1 VTLKL
6 LYPAAERVSFILEAA
21 LANLLSPPIL
31 FFVLGLFAGWVRSDL
46 EIPDAIAKA
55 LALYL
60 ILAIGFKGGAAM
72 AESDDLF
79 RIVPVLL
86 VAAALSFLIPLWLD
100 LALRLTSTLGAVDR
114 GAVAAHYG
122 SVSIVT
128 FVAATQFLTLRETP
142 YEGYMAAVVAMMELP
157 AIMTGLWLAGRGAS
171 EGARPVQF
179 DRKVVREVLL
189 NGSVVLLTGAF
200 LIGWV
205 TGAPGLARIEGFI
218 TVPFQGVLCLFLLDM
233 GLVVGRSTALKR
245 LSGGLVVV
253 ALVAPLANG
262 VLGLLAGWALGL
274 SMGGVMLLATLS
286 ASASYIAV
294 PAALRLA
301 LPKADTSLG
310 LALSLGVT
318 FPFNLVVGIPIYA
331 AMAEWLVGK

>member
-1 VTLKL
+1 LG
-6 LYPAAERVSFILEAA
+6 FILDAA

-31 FFVLGLFAGWVRSDL
+31 FFVLGLFAGWARSDL
-46 EIPDAIAKA
+46 EVPDAIAKA

-72 AESDDLF
+72 AETDDLL

-86 VAAALSFLIPLWLD
+86 VAALLSFTVPFWVD
-100 LALRLTSTLGAVDR
+100 LALGFTSRLGPLDR
-114 GAVAAHYG
+114 AAVAAHYG

-128 FVAATQFLTLRETP
+128 FVAATQFLDLRGLWF
-142 YEGYMAAVVAMMELP
+142 EGYMAAVVAVMEMP
-157 AIMTGLWLAGRGAS
+157 AILTGLWLAGRAGGSGRAAGA
-171 EGARPVQF
+171 VQF
-179 DRKVVREVLL
+179 DPKVLREVVL

-205 TGAPGLARIEGFI
+205 SGPAGLERIEGFI

-233 GLVVGRSTALKR
+233 GLVVGRSTALQR
-245 LSGGLVVV
+245 LSGALIATALVVTVVNGLV
-253 ALVAPLANG
+253 G
-262 VLGLLAGWALGL
+262 LGAGWALGL
-274 SMGGVMLLATLS
+274 SEGGVMLLGTLT

-301 LPKADTSLG
+301 LPRADASLG
-310 LALSLGVT
+310 LALSLGIT
-318 FPFNLVVGIPIYA
+318 FPFNLVLGIPLYA
-331 AMAEWLVGK
+331 ALAAWLTGG

>member
-1 VTLKL
+1 MGLVLD
-6 LYPAAERVSFILEAA
+6 AA

-31 FFVLGLFAGWVRSDL
+31 FFVLGLFAGWARSDL
-46 EIPDAIAKA
+46 EVPDAIAKA

-72 AESDDLF
+72 AESDDLL

-86 VAAALSFLIPLWLD
+86 LAAAMSFVIPLWVD
-100 LALRLTSTLGAVDR
+100 LALRLASKLGPVDR
-114 GAVAAHYG
+114 GAIAAHYG

-128 FVAATQFLTLRETP
+128 FVAATQFLELRQLP
-142 YEGYMAAVVAMMELP
+142 YEGYMAAVVAVMEMP
-157 AIMTGLWLAGRGAS
+157 AILTGLWLAGRAMDGGGA
-171 EGARPVQF
+171 APAVRF
-179 DRKVVREVLL
+179 DAHVLREVLL

-205 TGAPGLARIEGFI
+205 TGPAGLERIEGFI

-233 GLVVGRSTALKR
+233 GLVVGRSTALQR
-245 LSGGLVVV
+245 LSGGLVAAAVFV
-253 ALVAPLANG
+253 PLVNG
-262 VLGLLAGWALGL
+262 LIGLGAGWALGL
-274 SMGGVMLLATLS
+274 SEGGVMLLATLS

-301 LPKADTSLG
+301 LPRADTSLG
-310 LALSLGVT
+310 LALSLGIT
-318 FPFNLVVGIPIYA
+318 FPFNLVLGIPLYA
-331 AMAEWLVGK
+331 AMAAWLVA

>member
-1 VTLKL
+1 MVLVL
-6 LYPAAERVSFILEAA
+6 DAA

-31 FFVLGLFAGWVRSDL
+31 FFVLGLVAGWARSDL
-46 EIPDAIAKA
+46 EVPDAIAKA

-72 AESDDLF
+72 AEGGELLA
-79 RIVPVLL
+79 IVPVL
-86 VAAALSFLIPLWLD
+86 VAAGLLSLLIPLWVD
-100 LALRLTSTLGAVDR
+100 LALRLVSSLGPVDR

-128 FVAATQFLTLRETP
+128 FVAATQFLTLREVG
-142 YEGYMAAVVAMMELP
+142 YEGYMAAVVAVMELP
-157 AIMTGLWLAGRGAS
+157 AIMTGLWLADRGDAAAATGR
-171 EGARPVQF
+171 PLVHL
-179 DRKVVREVLL
+179 DREVAREVLL

-200 LIGWV
+200 VIGWL
-205 TGAPGLARIEGFI
+205 TGPAGLARIEGFI

-233 GLVVGRSTALKR
+233 GLVVGRSPALRRLSSGLIATAL
-245 LSGGLVVV
+245 L
-253 ALVAPLANG
+253 APLANA
-262 VLGLLAGWALGL
+262 VLGLLTGWALGL
-274 SMGGVMLLATLS
+274 SPGGVMLLATLA

-318 FPFNLVVGIPIYA
+318 FPFNLVVGIPVYA
-331 AMAEWLVGK
+331 ALAAWIAG

>member
-1 VTLKL
+1 MGL
-6 LYPAAERVSFILEAA
+6 ILDAA

-31 FFVLGLFAGWVRSDL
+31 FFVLGLFAGWARSDL
-46 EIPDAIAKA
+46 EVPDAIAKA

-72 AESDDLF
+72 AESGDLL

-86 VAAALSFLIPLWLD
+86 VAAVLSFAIPLWVD
-100 LALRLTSTLGAVDR
+100 LTLRLASALGPVDR

-128 FVAATQFLTLRETP
+128 FVAATQFLELRQLP
-142 YEGYMAAVVAMMELP
+142 YEGYMAAVVAVMEMP
-157 AIMTGLWLAGRGAS
+157 AILTGLWLAGRAADSGGAKP
-171 EGARPVQF
+171 AVRF
-179 DRKVVREVLL
+179 DPHVLREVLL

-205 TGAPGLARIEGFI
+205 TGPAGLARIEGFI

-233 GLVVGRSTALKR
+233 GLVVGRSTALQR
-245 LSGGLVVV
+245 LSGGLVAA
-253 ALVAPLANG
+253 ALLVPLVNG
-262 VLGLLAGWALGL
+262 VIGGVAGWALGL
-274 SMGGVMLLATLS
+274 SEGGVMLLATLS

-310 LALSLGVT
+310 LALSLGIT
-318 FPFNLVVGIPIYA
+318 FPFNLVLGIPLYA
-331 AMAEWLVGK
+331 AMAGWLVGN

>member
-1 VTLKL
+1 MG
-6 LYPAAERVSFILEAA
+6 FILDAA

-31 FFVLGLFAGWVRSDL
+31 FFVLGLFAGWARSDL
-46 EIPDAIAKA
+46 EVPDAIAKA

-72 AESDDLF
+72 AESDELF

-100 LALRLTSTLGAVDR
+100 LALRLVSTLGPVDR
-114 GAVAAHYG
+114 GAIAAHYG

-128 FVAATQFLTLRETP
+128 FVAATQFLALRGTLF
-142 YEGYMAAVVAMMELP
+142 EGYMAAVVAVMELP
-157 AIMTGLWLAGRGAS
+157 AIMTGLWLAGRAAGDGGRGKS
-171 EGARPVQF
+171 GRVGPVQL

-200 LIGWV
+200 LIGWI
-205 TGAPGLARIEGFI
+205 TGPPGLARIEGFI

-233 GLVVGRSTALKR
+233 GLVVGRSPALQR
-245 LSGGLVVV
+245 LSVGLLVV
-253 ALVAPLANG
+253 ALVAPLGNG
-262 VLGLLAGWALGL
+262 ALGLAAGWALGL
-274 SMGGVMLLATLS
+274 STGGVMLLATLS

-301 LPKADTSLG
+301 LPRADTSLG

-318 FPFNLVVGIPIYA
+318 FPFNLVLGIPLYA
-331 AMAEWLVGK
+331 ALAEWLVGP

>member
-1 VTLKL
+1 MGLVLD
-6 LYPAAERVSFILEAA
+6 AA

-31 FFVLGLFAGWVRSDL
+31 FFVLGLLAGWARSDL
-46 EIPDAIAKA
+46 AVPDAIAKA

-72 AESDDLF
+72 AESGDLLG
-79 RIVPVLL
+79 IVPVLV
-86 VAAALSFLIPLWLD
+86 VAAMLSLMIPIWID
-100 LALRLTSTLGAVDR
+100 LALRLASPLDALDR

-128 FVAATQFLTLRETP
+128 FVAATQFLTLRGTGF
-142 YEGYMAAVVAMMELP
+142 EGYMAAVVAVMELP
-157 AIMTGLWLAGRGAS
+157 AILTGLWLAGRSTSTGAAVELDS
-171 EGARPVQF
+171 QVL
-179 DRKVVREVLL
+179 REVLL

-200 LIGWV
+200 VIGLV
-205 TGAPGLARIEGFI
+205 TGAPGLARIDGFI

-233 GLVVGRSTALKR
+233 GLVVGRSTTLRR
-245 LSGGLVVV
+245 LSGRLV
-253 ALVAPLANG
+253 AFGLVAPPVNG
-262 VLGLLAGWALGL
+262 VLGLLCGWLVGL
-274 SMGGVMLLATLS
+274 STGGVMLLATLA

-301 LPKADTSLG
+301 LPRADTSLG

-318 FPFNLVVGIPIYA
+318 FPFNLVVGIPLYA
-331 AMAEWLVGK
+331 ALAEWLAGG

>member
-1 VTLKL
+1 MGL
-6 LYPAAERVSFILEAA
+6 ILDAA

-31 FFVLGLFAGWVRSDL
+31 FFVLGLLAGWARSDL
-46 EIPDAIAKA
+46 EVPDAIAKA

-72 AESDDLF
+72 AESGDLL

-86 VAAALSFLIPLWLD
+86 VAALLSFAIPLWVD
-100 LALRLTSTLGAVDR
+100 LALRLASALGPVDR

-128 FVAATQFLTLRETP
+128 FVAATQFLDLRQLP
-142 YEGYMAAVVAMMELP
+142 YEGYMAAVVAVMEMP
-157 AIMTGLWLAGRGAS
+157 AILTGLWLAGRAVDSGRA
-171 EGARPVQF
+171 APAVRF
-179 DRKVVREVLL
+179 DPHVLREVLL

-205 TGAPGLARIEGFI
+205 TGPAGLARIEGFI

-233 GLVVGRSTALKR
+233 GLVVGRSTALQR
-245 LSGGLVVV
+245 LRGGLVAA
-253 ALVAPLANG
+253 ALLAPLVNG
-262 VLGLLAGWALGL
+262 LIGVAAGWALGL
-274 SMGGVMLLATLS
+274 SEGGVMLLGTLS

-310 LALSLGVT
+310 LALSLGIT
-318 FPFNLVVGIPIYA
+318 FPFNLVLGIPLYA
-331 AMAEWLVGK
+331 AMAAKLVGN

>member
-1 VTLKL
+1 M
-6 LYPAAERVSFILEAA
+6 SFILEAA

-46 EIPDAIAKA
+46 EVPDAIAKA

-86 VAAALSFLIPLWLD
+86 VAGALSFLIPLWLD
-100 LALRLTSTLGAVDR
+100 LALRLMSTLGPVDR

-171 EGARPVQF
+171 DGARARPVQI
-179 DRKVVREVLL
+179 DRKVMREVLL

-205 TGAPGLARIEGFI
+205 TGPPGLARIEGFI

-253 ALVAPLANG
+253 ALVAPLVNG

-318 FPFNLVVGIPIYA
+318 FPFNLVLGIPLYA

>member
-1 VTLKL
+1 VTL
-6 LYPAAERVSFILEAA
+6 ILEAA

-46 EIPDAIAKA
+46 EVPDAIAKA

-60 ILAIGFKGGAAM
+60 ILAIGFKGGVAM
-72 AESDDLF
+72 ADSDELL

-100 LALRLTSTLGAVDR
+100 LALRLTSTLGPVDR

-142 YEGYMAAVVAMMELP
+142 FEGYMAAVVATMELP
-157 AIMTGLWLAGRGAS
+157 AIMTGLWLAGRGA
-171 EGARPVQF
+171 GAGGRARPVQL

-253 ALVAPLANG
+253 ALVAPLGNG
-262 VLGLLAGWALGL
+262 VLGLVAGWALGL
-274 SMGGVMLLATLS
+274 SVGGVMLLATLS

-318 FPFNLVVGIPIYA
+318 FPFNLVLGIPLYA
-331 AMAEWLVGK
+331 ALAEWVVGN

>member
-1 VTLKL
+1 MGL
-6 LYPAAERVSFILEAA
+6 ILDAA

-31 FFVLGLFAGWVRSDL
+31 FFVLGLFAGWARSDL
-46 EIPDAIAKA
+46 EVPDAIAKA

-72 AESDDLF
+72 AESGDLL

-86 VAAALSFLIPLWLD
+86 VAAVLSFAIPLWVD
-100 LALRLTSTLGAVDR
+100 LALRLASALGPVDR

-128 FVAATQFLTLRETP
+128 FVAATQFLELRQLP
-142 YEGYMAAVVAMMELP
+142 YEGYMAAVVAVMEMP
-157 AIMTGLWLAGRGAS
+157 AILTGLWLAGRAADSGGAKP
-171 EGARPVQF
+171 AVRF
-179 DRKVVREVLL
+179 DPHVLREVLL

-205 TGAPGLARIEGFI
+205 TGPAGLARIEGFI

-233 GLVVGRSTALKR
+233 GLVVGRSTALQR
-245 LSGGLVVV
+245 LSGGLVAA
-253 ALVAPLANG
+253 ALLVPLVNG
-262 VLGLLAGWALGL
+262 VIGGVAGWALGL
-274 SMGGVMLLATLS
+274 SEGGVMLLATLS

-310 LALSLGVT
+310 LALSLGIT
-318 FPFNLVVGIPIYA
+318 FPFNLVLGIPLYA
-331 AMAEWLVGK
+331 AMAGWLVGN

>member
-1 VTLKL
+1 MGL
-6 LYPAAERVSFILEAA
+6 ILDAA

-31 FFVLGLFAGWVRSDL
+31 FFVLGLLAGWARSDL
-46 EIPDAIAKA
+46 EVPDAIAKA

-72 AESDDLF
+72 AESGELL

-86 VAAALSFLIPLWLD
+86 VAAALSFAIPLWVD
-100 LALRLTSTLGAVDR
+100 LALRLASRLGPVDR

-128 FVAATQFLTLRETP
+128 FVAATQFLDLRQLP
-142 YEGYMAAVVAMMELP
+142 FEGYMAAVVAVMEVP
-157 AIMTGLWLAGRGAS
+157 AILTGLWLAGRAVDSGGGKPAV
-171 EGARPVQF
+171 RF
-179 DRKVVREVLL
+179 DGQVLREVLL

-205 TGAPGLARIEGFI
+205 TGPAGLARIEGFI

-245 LSGGLVVV
+245 LSGGLVGT
-253 ALVAPLANG
+253 ALVVTLVNG
-262 VLGLLAGWALGL
+262 MIGVLAGWALGL
-274 SMGGVMLLATLS
+274 SEGGVMLLATLA

-301 LPKADTSLG
+301 LPRADTALG
-310 LALSLGVT
+310 LALSLGIT
-318 FPFNLVVGIPIYA
+318 FPFNLVLGIPLYA
-331 AMAEWLVGK
+331 ALATAVAGG

>member
-1 VTLKL
+1 MGLVLD
-6 LYPAAERVSFILEAA
+6 AA

-31 FFVLGLFAGWVRSDL
+31 FFVLGLLAGWARSDL
-46 EIPDAIAKA
+46 TVPDAIAKA

-72 AESDDLF
+72 AESGEFLG
-79 RIVPVLL
+79 IVPVLL
-86 VAAALSFLIPLWLD
+86 VAALLSLLIPAWID
-100 LALRLTSTLGAVDR
+100 LALRLASPLNALDR

-128 FVAATQFLTLRETP
+128 FVAATQFLTLRGIGF
-142 YEGYMAAVVAMMELP
+142 EGYMAAVVAVMELP
-157 AIMTGLWLAGRGAS
+157 AILTGLWLAGRSTEAANAVELDS
-171 EGARPVQF
+171 QVL
-179 DRKVVREVLL
+179 REVLL

-200 LIGWV
+200 VIGLV

-233 GLVVGRSTALKR
+233 GLVVGRSTALR
-245 LSGGLVVV
+245 QLSGRLVAV
-253 ALVAPLANG
+253 ALVAPFING
-262 VLGLLAGWALGL
+262 LLGLAAGWLVGL
-274 SMGGVMLLATLS
+274 STGGVMLLATLA

-301 LPKADTSLG
+301 LPRADTSLG

-318 FPFNLVVGIPIYA
+318 FPFNLVVGIPLYA
-331 AMAEWLVGK
+331 ALAEWLAGG

>member
-1 VTLKL
+1 MGLVLD
-6 LYPAAERVSFILEAA
+6 AA

-31 FFVLGLFAGWVRSDL
+31 FFVLGLLAGWARSDL
-46 EIPDAIAKA
+46 AVPDAIAKA

-72 AESDDLF
+72 AESGELLG
-79 RIVPVLL
+79 IVPVLV
-86 VAAALSFLIPLWLD
+86 VAALLSLLIPVWID
-100 LALRLTSTLGAVDR
+100 LALRLASPLDALDR

-128 FVAATQFLTLRETP
+128 FVAATQFLTLRGTGF
-142 YEGYMAAVVAMMELP
+142 EGYMAAVVAVMELP
-157 AIMTGLWLAGRGAS
+157 AILTGLWLAGRGSGPTDAVELDS
-171 EGARPVQF
+171 QVL
-179 DRKVVREVLL
+179 REVLL

-200 LIGWV
+200 VIGLV

-233 GLVVGRSTALKR
+233 GLVVGRSTALR
-245 LSGGLVVV
+245 QLSGRLVAV
-253 ALVAPLANG
+253 ALVAPPLNG
-262 VLGLLAGWALGL
+262 LLGLAAGWLVGL
-274 SMGGVMLLATLS
+274 STGGVMLLATLA

-301 LPKADTSLG
+301 LPRADTSLG

-318 FPFNLVVGIPIYA
+318 FPFNLVVGIPLYA
-331 AMAEWLVGK
+331 ALAEWLAGG

>member
-1 VTLKL
+1 MAL
-6 LYPAAERVSFILEAA
+6 ILDAA

-31 FFVLGLFAGWVRSDL
+31 FFVLGLLAGWARSDL
-46 EIPDAIAKA
+46 EVPDAIAKA

-72 AESDDLF
+72 AESGELL

-86 VAAALSFLIPLWLD
+86 VAAALSFAIPLWVD
-100 LALRLTSTLGAVDR
+100 LALRLTSRLGPVDR

-128 FVAATQFLTLRETP
+128 FVAATQFLDLRDVP
-142 YEGYMAAVVAMMELP
+142 FEGYMAAVVAVMEMP
-157 AIMTGLWLAGRGAS
+157 AILTGLWLAGRAGADS
-171 EGARPVQF
+171 GRKGVHL

-205 TGAPGLARIEGFI
+205 TGPVGLARIEGFI

-245 LSGGLVVV
+245 LSGGLVGT
-253 ALVAPLANG
+253 ALVVTLVNG
-262 VLGLLAGWALGL
+262 LIGVLAGWILGL
-274 SMGGVMLLATLS
+274 SEGGVMLLATLA

-301 LPKADTSLG
+301 LPRADTSLG
-310 LALSLGVT
+310 LALSLGIT
-318 FPFNLVVGIPIYA
+318 FPFNLVLGIPLYA
-331 AMAEWLVGK
+331 ALAAAVAGG

>member
-1 VTLKL
+1 VAL
-6 LYPAAERVSFILEAA
+6 ILDAA

-31 FFVLGLFAGWVRSDL
+31 FFVLGLFAGWARSDL
-46 EIPDAIAKA
+46 EVPDAIAKA

-72 AESDDLF
+72 AESGGLL

-86 VAAALSFLIPLWLD
+86 VAAALSLLIPLWVD
-100 LALRLTSTLGAVDR
+100 LALRLESSLGPVDR

-128 FVAATQFLTLRETP
+128 FVAATQFLDLRQLP
-142 YEGYMAAVVAMMELP
+142 YEGYMAAVVAVMEMP
-157 AIMTGLWLAGRGAS
+157 AILTGLWLAGRAAADGRATP
-171 EGARPVQF
+171 AVRF
-179 DRKVVREVLL
+179 DPKVLREVVL

-205 TGAPGLARIEGFI
+205 TGPAGLARIEGFI

-233 GLVVGRSTALKR
+233 GLVVGRSTALQR
-245 LSGGLVVV
+245 LSGGLV
-253 ALVAPLANG
+253 AAAILVPLVNG
-262 VLGLLAGWALGL
+262 VIGAVAGRASGL
-274 SMGGVMLLATLS
+274 SEGGVMLLATLS

-310 LALSLGVT
+310 LALSLGIT
-318 FPFNLVVGIPIYA
+318 FPFNLVVGIPLYA
-331 AMAEWLVGK
+331 ALAAWLAGN

>member
-1 VTLKL
+1 MPL
-6 LYPAAERVSFILEAA
+6 ILDAA

-31 FFVLGLFAGWVRSDL
+31 FFVLGLFAGWARSDL
-46 EIPDAIAKA
+46 EVPDAIAKA

-72 AESDDLF
+72 AESGDLL

-86 VAAALSFLIPLWLD
+86 VAAALSFAIPLWVD
-100 LALRLTSTLGAVDR
+100 LALRLASSLGPIDR
-114 GAVAAHYG
+114 GAIAAHYG

-128 FVAATQFLTLRETP
+128 FVAATQFLQLRQLP
-142 YEGYMAAVVAMMELP
+142 FEGYMAAVVAVMEMP
-157 AIMTGLWLAGRGAS
+157 AILTGLWLAGRAGGTSRA
-171 EGARPVQF
+171 APAVRF
-179 DRKVVREVLL
+179 DPKVLREVLL

-205 TGAPGLARIEGFI
+205 TGPPGLARIEGFI

-233 GLVVGRSTALKR
+233 GLVVGRSSALQR
-245 LSGGLVVV
+245 LRPGLVVM
-253 ALVAPLANG
+253 ALFVPLGNG
-262 VLGLLAGWALGL
+262 LIGLAAGWALGL
-274 SMGGVMLLATLS
+274 SEGGLMLLATLS

-310 LALSLGVT
+310 LALSLGIT
-318 FPFNLVVGIPIYA
+318 FPFNLVVGIPLYA
-331 AMAEWLVGK
+331 ALAAKLVGS

>member
-1 VTLKL
+1 MGL
-6 LYPAAERVSFILEAA
+6 ILDAA

-31 FFVLGLFAGWVRSDL
+31 FFVLGLFAGWARSDL
-46 EIPDAIAKA
+46 EVPDAIAKA

-72 AESDDLF
+72 AESGDLL

-86 VAAALSFLIPLWLD
+86 VAAVLSFAIPLWVD
-100 LALRLTSTLGAVDR
+100 LALRLASALGPVDR

-128 FVAATQFLTLRETP
+128 FVAATQFLELRQLP
-142 YEGYMAAVVAMMELP
+142 YEGYMAAVVAVMEMP
-157 AIMTGLWLAGRGAS
+157 AILTGLWLAGRAADSGGAKP
-171 EGARPVQF
+171 AVRF
-179 DRKVVREVLL
+179 DPHVLREVLL

-205 TGAPGLARIEGFI
+205 TGPAGLARIEGFI

-233 GLVVGRSTALKR
+233 GLVVGRSTALQR
-245 LSGGLVVV
+245 LSGGLVAA
-253 ALVAPLANG
+253 ALLVPLVNG
-262 VLGLLAGWALGL
+262 VIGGVAGWALGL
-274 SMGGVMLLATLS
+274 SEGGVMLLATLS

-310 LALSLGVT
+310 LALSLGIT
-318 FPFNLVVGIPIYA
+318 FPFNLVLGIPLYA
-331 AMAEWLVGK
+331 AMAGWLVGH